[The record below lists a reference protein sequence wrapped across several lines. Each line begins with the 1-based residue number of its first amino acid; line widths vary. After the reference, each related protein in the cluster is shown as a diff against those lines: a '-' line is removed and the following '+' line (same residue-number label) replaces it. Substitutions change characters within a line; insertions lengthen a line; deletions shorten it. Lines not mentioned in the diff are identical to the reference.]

1 MLRLLPYY
9 GTPAGKASNDLDTMF
24 DSFFRTGMERMKEVS
39 FKIDVE
45 KTVDAYLVTAEVP
58 GLTKEDI
65 DIDVENDFLTIS
77 VHKEEESTEEDEKKT
92 YVHKERHSFNSTR
105 QISLEGVDENAIQAK
120 MENGILTIKMPFE
133 EEVSTK
139 KSISIN

>member
-9 GTPAGKASNDLDTMF
+9 GTPARKANNDLDAMI
-24 DSFFRTGMERMKEVS
+24 DSFFRTGMERMTEAS

-45 KTVDAYLVTAEVP
+45 KTTDAYIVTAEVP
-58 GLTKEDI
+58 GLAKEDI
-65 DIDVENDFLTIS
+65 DIDVEDDLLTIS

-92 YVHKERHSFNSTR
+92 YVHKERRSFNSTR
-105 QISLEGVDENAIQAK
+105 QISLEGVDEEAIQAN
-120 MENGILTIKMPFE
+120 MEDGILTITMPFE
-133 EEVSTK
+133 EEVSKK

>member
-9 GTPAGKASNDLDTMF
+9 GTPARKATNDLDAMF
-24 DSFFRTGMERMKEVS
+24 DSFFRTGMERMAEAS

-45 KTVDAYLVTAEVP
+45 KTADAYIVTAEVP

-65 DIDVENDFLTIS
+65 DIDVENDLLTIS

-92 YVHKERHSFNSTR
+92 YVHKERLSFNSTR
-105 QISLEGVDENAIQAK
+105 QISLEGVDEEAIQAN
-120 MENGILTIKMPFE
+120 MEDGILTITMPFE
-133 EEVSTK
+133 EEVSKK
-139 KSISIN
+139 KSISID

>member
-45 KTVDAYLVTAEVP
+45 KTADAYLVTAEVP

-65 DIDVENDFLTIS
+65 DIDVENDLLTIS
-77 VHKEEESTEEDEKKT
+77 VHKEEESREEDEKKT